1 MEFLE
6 TDSMRLVVALMVGLL
21 LGAERGWSHR
31 ETRDGGRM
39 AGLRT
44 FGIIGLLGG
53 ICGLLSVRLGA
64 AVFGLTFFAVAVV
77 LLAAH
82 VVESRED
89 SDHGMTSVAAAL
101 LVFALGGLS
110 AIGEPG
116 LAAAAAV
123 VATLILSYKTLL
135 HGWLDRLQRVELRAV
150 LKLLLISVVM
160 LPLLP
165 DRGFGPGQALNPQ
178 AIWWMVVLIAS
189 ISSAGYFAVQV
200 GGPRHGTLFTG
211 MFGGLASSTAVTLQ
225 FARAARQDPASAGLL
240 ATAVL
245 LACGTMFPRVLLV
258 ASVLNPAL
266 LKPLAAPVLVM
277 TLIVYLPTLRFW
289 RRTRSE
295 AVTMASPLKN
305 PFELLPALAF
315 GVLLA
320 AVMLLGEALR
330 HRFGDAGLLGLAV
343 ASGATDVDAIT
354 LSLSR
359 MSLGDVTVPVA
370 ALGIVIAASANTL
383 TKALMAAVIGGW
395 ALGVRVASV
404 LVTSALSGLLVALF
418 HLA

>member
-165 DRGFGPGQALNPQ
+165 DRGSACLRHHVSTRVAGSLGAESG
-178 AIWWMVVLIAS
+178 IAETACGS
-189 ISSAGYFAVQV
+189 GV
-200 GGPRHGTLFTG
+200 GHDSDRLPAD
-211 MFGGLASSTAVTLQ
+211 LA
-225 FARAARQDPASAGLL
+225 LL
-240 ATAVL
+240 APHTQ
-245 LACGTMFPRVLLV
+245 
-258 ASVLNPAL
+258 
-266 LKPLAAPVLVM
+266 
-277 TLIVYLPTLRFW
+277 
-289 RRTRSE
+289 
-295 AVTMASPLKN
+295 
-305 PFELLPALAF
+305 
-315 GVLLA
+315 
-320 AVMLLGEALR
+320 
-330 HRFGDAGLLGLAV
+330 
-343 ASGATDVDAIT
+343 
-354 LSLSR
+354 
-359 MSLGDVTVPVA
+359 
-370 ALGIVIAASANTL
+370 
-383 TKALMAAVIGGW
+383 
-395 ALGVRVASV
+395 
-404 LVTSALSGLLVALF
+404 
-418 HLA
+418 

>member
-1 MEFLE
+1 
-6 TDSMRLVVALMVGLL
+6 
-21 LGAERGWSHR
+21 
-31 ETRDGGRM
+31 
-39 AGLRT
+39 
-44 FGIIGLLGG
+44 
-53 ICGLLSVRLGA
+53 
-64 AVFGLTFFAVAVV
+64 
-77 LLAAH
+77 
-82 VVESRED
+82 
-89 SDHGMTSVAAAL
+89 
-101 LVFALGGLS
+101 
-110 AIGEPG
+110 
-116 LAAAAAV
+116 
-123 VATLILSYKTLL
+123 
-135 HGWLDRLQRVELRAV
+135 
-150 LKLLLISVVM
+150 
-160 LPLLP
+160 
-165 DRGFGPGQALNPQ
+165 
-178 AIWWMVVLIAS
+178 
-189 ISSAGYFAVQV
+189 
-200 GGPRHGTLFTG
+200 
-211 MFGGLASSTAVTLQ
+211 
-225 FARAARQDPASAGLL
+225 
-240 ATAVL
+240 
-245 LACGTMFPRVLLV
+245 
-258 ASVLNPAL
+258 
-266 LKPLAAPVLVM
+266 M

-305 PFELLPALAF
+305 PFELLPSLAF